1 MEGND
6 LAEFAPLQQGVI
18 FEGVLAN
25 PPEGLKSWRTRIA
38 QRTGDWKTV
47 INAMTPSELPLKSL
61 ADSVNRRGIGTIV
74 YTFMPPDAIDAIERW
89 LIRKGISTPV
99 ESYTDIEALADDLR
113 YNRSVRVIYVPT
125 QEEQAVI
132 GIRATVLGSER
143 AW

>member
-6 LAEFAPLQQGVI
+6 LAAFAPIQQAVI

-25 PPEGLKSWRTRIA
+25 PPEGLKSWRSRLA
-38 QRTGDWKTV
+38 QRAGDWKTV
-47 INAMTPSELPLKSL
+47 VNGMNPNELPLKSL
-61 ADSVNRRGIGTIV
+61 ADSINRRGIGTIV
-74 YTFMPPDAIDAIERW
+74 YTFLPPEAVDPIERW

-99 ESYTDIEALADDLR
+99 ESYTDIAALADDLR
-113 YNRSVRVIYVPT
+113 YNRSIHVIYVPT
-125 QEEQAVI
+125 QEEQAII

>member
-1 MEGND
+1 M
-6 LAEFAPLQQGVI
+6 
-18 FEGVLAN
+18 
-25 PPEGLKSWRTRIA
+25 K
-38 QRTGDWKTV
+38 
-47 INAMTPSELPLKSL
+47 PSELPLKSL

-74 YTFMPPDAIDAIERW
+74 YTFMPPEAIDAIEHW

-125 QEEQAVI
+125 QEEQAI
-132 GIRATVLGSER
+132 LGIRATVLGSER